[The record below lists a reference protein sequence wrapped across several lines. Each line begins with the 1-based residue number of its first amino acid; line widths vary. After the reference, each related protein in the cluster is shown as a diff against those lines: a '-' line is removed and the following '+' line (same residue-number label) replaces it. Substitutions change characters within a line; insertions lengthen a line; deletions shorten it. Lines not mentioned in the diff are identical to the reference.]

1 MTSYIWGDYPTSRI
15 VDFGKFRMIEKMG
28 RTEHTPI
35 RYIEIPILIEGN
47 YTPRLPTG
55 RDPPLL
61 IEGNKRKVRKTEP
74 FKFYRLD

>member
-1 MTSYIWGDYPTSRI
+1 MTCFETLSMTSYIWGDYPTSRI

-35 RYIEIPILIEGN
+35 RYIGITI
-47 YTPRLPTG
+47 
-55 RDPPLL
+55 L

-74 FKFYRLD
+74 FSFLQIGLNIRRGA